1 MTRIERVQELIRAEI
16 SRIIREDVND
26 PRIGFVSI
34 TRVTISADLENASI
48 MVSILDSEERKTA
61 CMFGLQSATSFI
73 RGKLGDALDMKAVP
87 ELRFVRDDSLEKG
100 SQVLNI
106 ISKLENKDHERNPQ
120 RNKKRA
126 KKS

>member
-1 MTRIERVQELIRAEI
+1 MTRIERVQELIKAEI

-26 PRIGFVSI
+26 PRIGFSII
-34 TRVTISADLENASI
+34 TRVTISADLENAKI
-48 MVSILDSEERKTA
+48 MVSVLDSEEKKTA

-73 RGKLGDALDMKAVP
+73 RGKLGDALDMRAVP

-106 ISKLENKDHERNPQ
+106 ISKLERGDHERNPQ
-120 RNKKRA
+120 SNKKRA